1 MLFGA
6 VSALF
11 NCFYRDI
18 MPVWSATR
26 AAAGMAG
33 PSSKQRFL
41 VFGEQFVVDLPQRR
55 VVDDT
60 VGDDGL
66 PLAPGIEGGIP
77 RLFEQPLDLV
87 QRCLQPQADAQQPVP
102 GGLAPPG
109 KHLVEIH
116 LADARLP
123 GHLRLGQLFPIEQSR
138 QQAEHTAVGE
148 FFLIVTDVS
157 VQIGLFHQFLLQ
169 IAGRFGFHCSRP
181 FTFPPKYYILIL
193 QNFSCENNMLAA

>member
-1 MLFGA
+1 MSLCFWA

-66 PLAPGIEGGIP
+66 PLAPGNRGGHTP
-77 RLFEQPLDLV
+77 
-87 QRCLQPQADAQQPVP
+87 PV
-102 GGLAPPG
+102 
-109 KHLVEIH
+109 
-116 LADARLP
+116 
-123 GHLRLGQLFPIEQSR
+123 
-138 QQAEHTAVGE
+138 
-148 FFLIVTDVS
+148 
-157 VQIGLFHQFLLQ
+157 
-169 IAGRFGFHCSRP
+169 
-181 FTFPPKYYILIL
+181 
-193 QNFSCENNMLAA
+193 